1 MTMVPGNKQYKSAE
15 NTRSLQIPY
24 ILLKSTMSEY
34 ILYLIMNNLNIR
46 YDCMLV
52 W

>member
-1 MTMVPGNKQYKSAE
+1 MTMVPGNKKYKSVG
-15 NTRSLQIPY
+15 NTRSLQIHS
-24 ILLKSTMSEY
+24 ILLKSMMSEY

>member
-1 MTMVPGNKQYKSAE
+1 MVPGNKQYKSAG
-15 NTRSLQIPY
+15 NTRSLQIPS
-24 ILLKSTMSEY
+24 ILLKSMMSEY